1 MILTKEVYNKIL
13 NKSRKMFGVAGEIYA
28 NNNREAFYGGM
39 CKCDNADFEKFI
51 IRIFSNKLKC
61 ERNKEAV
68 KAAVKEWYRCF
79 EIERKEE
86 EREEREYK
94 TITKNVWLEG
104 CIKLGIN
111 DEPNRFVYGSKNT
124 LKVKIRLEK
133 YSSRFSFPKIVY
145 RIEGTCKKGWT
156 LHAVGGVLTFIRG
169 EEIKREGQVCEWV
182 VQGREYTDVIIKQ
195 GFLVRG
201 EHVEASSLKEAR
213 KINAQNR
220 KRAAEALIAER
231 AKINA
236 RNSKLEKVVVT
247 FEDSLNGGNCEPGT
261 ESFRKR
267 VSAEKGEE
275 VKILNAKEVLYYG
288 KKFGLDMYAKR
299 AVASALKREKNNKK

>member
-1 MILTKEVYNKIL
+1 MITKEAYNKIL
-13 NKSRKMFGVAGEIYA
+13 NISKKMFGVAGEIYA
-28 NNNREAFYGGM
+28 NNNRAAFLDGM
-39 CKCDNADFEKFI
+39 CKCDNADFEKFV

-79 EIERKEE
+79 EIERTERNRRLKENLE
-86 EREEREYK
+86 
-94 TITKNVWLEG
+94 ITKNVTLLD
-104 CIKLGIN
+104 CYVNIGIHKEDN
-111 DEPNRFVYGSKNT
+111 GTMTYGQENT
-124 LKVKIRLEK
+124 LKVKTRQER
-133 YSSRFSFPKIVY
+133 YSKGCRFPKIVY
-145 RIEGTCKKGWT
+145 RLEGTCKKGWT

-169 EEIKREGQVCEWV
+169 KEIKREGQVCEWV
-182 VQGREYTDVIIKQ
+182 VQGREYTDVMIKQ

-201 EHVEASSLKEAR
+201 EHIEASTLKEAR
-213 KINAQNR
+213 KINARNR
-220 KRAAEALIAER
+220 KAAAEALIAER

-267 VSAEKGEE
+267 VSADKGEE
-275 VKILNAKEVLYYG
+275 VEILSAKEVLLYG
-288 KKFGLDMYAKR
+288 KKFGLEMYAKR
-299 AVASALKREKNNKK
+299 AVASALKREKK

>member
-1 MILTKEVYNKIL
+1 MITKEVYNKRL
-13 NKSRKMFGVAGEIYA
+13 EKSKKMFGVAGEIYA
-28 NNNREAFYGGM
+28 NNNREAFEAGM
-39 CKCDNADFEKFI
+39 CKCDADFEKFI
-51 IRIFSNKLKC
+51 IRVFSNKLKC

-79 EIERKEE
+79 EIERT
-86 EREEREYK
+86 ERKRRVKQNLE
-94 TITKNVWLEG
+94 ITKNVTLLDCYIKIRVHKEG
-104 CIKLGIN
+104 NGTMT
-111 DEPNRFVYGSKNT
+111 YGSENT
-124 LKVKIRLEK
+124 IKVKTRQER
-133 YSSRFSFPKIVY
+133 YSKGCRFPKIVY
-145 RIEGTCKKGWT
+145 RLEGTCKKGWT

-169 EEIKREGQVCEWV
+169 KEIKREGQLCEWV
-182 VQGREYTDVIIKQ
+182 VQGREYKDVLLKQ

-201 EHVEASSLKEAR
+201 EHIEASSLKEAR

-236 RNSKLEKVVVT
+236 RNKELEKVLVT
-247 FEDSLNGGNCEPGT
+247 FTDSIKGGNCEYGT

-275 VKILNAKEVLYYG
+275 VEILNAKEVLAYG
-288 KKFGLDMYAKR
+288 KKFGLEMYAKR
-299 AVASALKREKNNKK
+299 AVASALKREKKQ